1 MDFQQGKYPSVKL
14 IQFKVNRAPLI
25 FHYPLRWFTKL
36 AENYRFLYVFVQ
48 HHKILA
54 CCWRRESVILV
65 ITNHDQIQKRKIS
78 VMLLVQRNFCR
89 FSTLIFRLS
98 DKQLRGQ
105 QSPPCLT
112 ATILATQ
119 SGFELLSLRLWNLLS
134 KIFCRKERY
143 KLNVHFKSIGSDHI

>member
-1 MDFQQGKYPSVKL
+1 
-14 IQFKVNRAPLI
+14 
-25 FHYPLRWFTKL
+25 
-36 AENYRFLYVFVQ
+36 
-48 HHKILA
+48 
-54 CCWRRESVILV
+54 
-65 ITNHDQIQKRKIS
+65 
-78 VMLLVQRNFCR
+78 MLLVQRNFCR

-119 SGFELLSLRLWNLLS
+119 NGCELLSLRLLS